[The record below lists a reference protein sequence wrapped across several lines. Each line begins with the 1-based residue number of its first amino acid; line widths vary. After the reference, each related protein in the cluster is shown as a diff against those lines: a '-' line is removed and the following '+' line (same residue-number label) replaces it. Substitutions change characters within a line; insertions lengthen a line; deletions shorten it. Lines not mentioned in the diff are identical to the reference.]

1 MKTDFYDAIE
11 RQLVRDEGL
20 RLKPYL
26 DSVGKLSIGVGRN
39 LDDNGITEAEA
50 FRMLRTDVLTAE
62 SEAGA
67 LKCYRGLNDARKAVL
82 VNMVFN
88 LGIARFLGFRNM
100 IAALNEGDF
109 ERAAAEM
116 LNSKWASQ
124 VHDRARRLSEQMRKG
139 EWVS

>member
-1 MKTDFYDAIE
+1 MKTDFYDMIE

-20 RLKPYL
+20 RLKPYT

-62 SEAGA
+62 SEVSA
-67 LKCYRGLNDARKAVL
+67 LKCYRALNDARKAVL

-88 LGIARFLGFRNM
+88 LGISRFLGFQKM
-100 IAALNEGDF
+100 IAAMNAGDF

-116 LNSKWASQ
+116 LDSKWAAQ
-124 VHDRARRLSEQMRKG
+124 VHDRARRLSEQMTKG
-139 EWVS
+139 EWIS